1 MKLDGF
7 DRVLVIAPHADDDV
21 LGCGGVISRLVREG
35 ADVSVA
41 VMTSG
46 NAGDPD
52 LFPLAGTLQGRQEA
66 LKSHKVLG
74 VKDTFFY
81 DFPAPRLD
89 THPTYKIS
97 NAIEERIR
105 EREADTIFVSHRGD
119 IHQDHRVI
127 FEAAL
132 VAARPI
138 NNNPVKRIYTYE
150 TLSETEWSAP
160 YGDDV
165 FFPTVFIEIQ
175 EQDLERKVAAFNSY
189 SPPRRQFPPHPRSTE
204 GIRNLAKLR
213 GATISSDYAE
223 AFCCVRE
230 VRRVSLEDMEE

>member
-1 MKLDGF
+1 MKLYRF

-52 LFPLAGTLQGRQEA
+52 LFPLAGTLQGRKEA
-66 LKSHKVLG
+66 IESHKVLG

-89 THPTYKIS
+89 TYPSYKIS
-97 NAIEERIR
+97 IAIEERIR
-105 EREADTIFVSHRGD
+105 ELEADTIFVPHRGD
-119 IHQDHRVI
+119 LHKDHRVV

-138 NNNPVKRIYTYE
+138 NDNPVKRIFTYE
-150 TLSETEWSAP
+150 TLSETEWSSP

-175 EQDLERKVAAFNSY
+175 EQDLEKKLAAFKCY
-189 SPPRRQFPPHPRSTE
+189 SPPRRQIPPHPRSIE

-213 GATISSDYAE
+213 GATISSGYAE
-223 AFCCVRE
+223 AFCSIRE
-230 VRRVSLEDMEE
+230 ICRVPLEDAEG